1 MCILYSNKVMKVGN
15 ILARIIERNGKYKVI
30 LELGRD
36 YNGKRIRHTKEG
48 FKTKKEARA
57 YATIK
62 ENELLNNIIPT
73 SNKVLLKDFI
83 LQWYQN
89 HICNS
94 NLAINTITNYKVR
107 IETHIIPY
115 LGNKQLNKIQV
126 IDVQNFYYFLIK
138 NGLKADSAKR
148 IILVLRKCFN
158 YAKKMN
164 IINNVPCDIEYIKD
178 IKNNK
183 IKVWTEEQLLDFLN
197 EIKGTYLYFPVI
209 LAAFTGLRIGE
220 LCGLRYSNIDFKN
233 SRIKIC
239 EQVINDK
246 INKTL
251 VHSNILKTSKSN
263 RKITIPNFLKE
274 IIKENKQSNEFVIVD
289 RQDNMCNP
297 RNLSMDFRKNVLK
310 ISKEKNL
317 PQISFHDLR
326 HTHATILLLHGENIK
341 VISERL
347 GHESVKITLDTY
359 SHVLPSMEEHTSLL
373 LENIFKDK
381 LMIQN

>member
-1 MCILYSNKVMKVGN
+1 M
-15 ILARIIERNGKYKVI
+15 ARITERNGKYKVI

-36 YNGKRIRHTKEG
+36 HTGKRIRHTKEG

-62 ENELLNNIIPT
+62 ENELLNNISPT

-115 LGNKQLNKIQV
+115 LGNKQLNKIQI

-209 LAAFTGLRIGE
+209 LTAFTGLRIGE